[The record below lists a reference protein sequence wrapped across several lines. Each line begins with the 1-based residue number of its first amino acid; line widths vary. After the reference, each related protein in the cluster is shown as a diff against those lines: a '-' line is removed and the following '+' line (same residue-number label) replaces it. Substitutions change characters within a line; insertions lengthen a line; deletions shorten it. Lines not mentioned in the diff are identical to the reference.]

1 MLILAPMQG
10 LTERMF
16 RRAYN
21 QCFPGALDSSV
32 APFVSLTHGNCG
44 GREQLEDILPE
55 RNEGSMPVIPQI
67 LGHELEEFVR
77 MADCMGDFGY
87 TEVNWNIGCPMRRIA
102 AKHRGSGI
110 LPYPNEIREVLDYV
124 VPRIK
129 PRLSVKMRLGHRSA
143 DEIFDIIPILND
155 YPLASVTIHG
165 RTGKQQYGGSV
176 DKERVFRAASM
187 LKAPFIYNGDICTA
201 SKLSAVSR
209 RWEEISR
216 QPLAGVMIGRG
227 VLYDP
232 TLPLK
237 IKGIEG
243 DYTEMTRQFAT
254 TLYDAIERDFPH
266 DIPRLRK
273 MKEYWCLVYKSLPVS
288 ESAARAMLRLQDIKD
303 FRKAVDKAIGAC
315 THMAIEQSN
324 LKLESQS

>member
-10 LTERMF
+10 LTELMF
-16 RRAYN
+16 RRAYE
-21 QCFPGALDSSV
+21 QSFPHVFDYSI

-44 GREQLEDILPE
+44 GHEQLEDILPE
-55 RNEGSMPVIPQI
+55 RNEGSMAVVPQI

-77 MADCMGDFGY
+77 MANSMADLGY
-87 TEVNWNIGCPMRRIA
+87 GEVNWNIGCPMRRIA

-110 LPYPNEIREVLDYV
+110 LPYPAEIREVLDYV
-124 VPRIK
+124 IPRIAPK
-129 PRLSVKMRLGHRSA
+129 LSVKMRLGHRSA

-155 YPLASVTIHG
+155 YPLANVTIHG

-176 DKERVFRAASM
+176 DKERVFKAAST
-187 LKAPFIYNGDICTA
+187 LKAPFVYNGDICTA
-201 SKLSAVSR
+201 SQLSAVSSQ
-209 RWEEISR
+209 WAEIGG

-243 DYTEMTRQFAT
+243 DYAELTRRFVT
-254 TLYDAIERDFPH
+254 TLYDAIEKAFTH

-273 MKEYWCLVYKSLPVS
+273 MKEYWCLAYRSLPIS
-288 ESAARAMLRLQDIKD
+288 ESRARAMLRLQEINE
-303 FRKAVDKAIGAC
+303 FRKAVDEVVSG
-315 THMAIEQSN
+315 
-324 LKLESQS
+324 

>member
-10 LTERMF
+10 LTELMF

-21 QCFPGALDSSV
+21 QCFPGTLDSSV

-55 RNEGSMPVIPQI
+55 DNEGSIPVIPQI

-77 MADCMGDFGY
+77 MADCMADLGY
-87 TEVNWNIGCPMRRIA
+87 AEVNWNIGCPMRRIA

-110 LPYPNEIREVLDYV
+110 LPYPDEIRTVVDYV

-129 PRLSVKMRLGHRSA
+129 ARLSVKMRLGHRSP

-176 DKERVFRAASM
+176 DRERVMRAAAM
-187 LKAPFIYNGDICTA
+187 LKAPFIYNGDITTTGQ
-201 SKLSAVSR
+201 LSAVSSQ
-209 RWEEISR
+209 WAAVSN
-216 QPLAGVMIGRG
+216 QPLAGIMIGRG
-227 VLYDP
+227 ILYDP

-243 DYTEMTRQFAT
+243 DYTQMTHRFVSA
-254 TLYDAIERDFPH
+254 LYDAIERQFPH
-266 DIPRLRK
+266 ETPRLRK
-273 MKEYWCLVYKSLPVS
+273 MKEYWCLVYKSLPIS
-288 ESAARAMLRLQDIKD
+288 ESAARAMLRLQEIKE
-303 FRKAVDKAIGAC
+303 FRQAVDKI
-315 THMAIEQSN
+315 IE
-324 LKLESQS
+324 K